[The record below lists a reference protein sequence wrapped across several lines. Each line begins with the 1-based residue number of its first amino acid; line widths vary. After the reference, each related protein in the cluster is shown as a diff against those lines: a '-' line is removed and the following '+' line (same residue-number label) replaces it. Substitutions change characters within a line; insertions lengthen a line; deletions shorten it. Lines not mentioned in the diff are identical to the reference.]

1 MEMTRGIMLHGKKN
15 GGGPTALAGPDFN
28 LHPGNEKKQECCNLD
43 SNICE
48 KRLPR
53 GV

>member
-1 MEMTRGIMLHGKKN
+1 MLHGKKN